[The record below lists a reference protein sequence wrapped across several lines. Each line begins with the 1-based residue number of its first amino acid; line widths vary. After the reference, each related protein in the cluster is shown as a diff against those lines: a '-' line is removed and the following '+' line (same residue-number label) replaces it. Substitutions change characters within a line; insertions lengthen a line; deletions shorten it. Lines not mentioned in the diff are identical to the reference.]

1 MVKRI
6 LSLDDFS
13 GFIYIINSQKRAQIP
28 LPNAGILCPFNH
40 FLRRLNAMR
49 EELYTPFKQACG
61 MAKEILEMP
70 DLSTE
75 QVKKVFAH
83 VSNAD
88 MESMIHTL
96 RHIYMLLKNELRA
109 VS

>member
-1 MVKRI
+1 
-6 LSLDDFS
+6 
-13 GFIYIINSQKRAQIP
+13 
-28 LPNAGILCPFNH
+28 
-40 FLRRLNAMR
+40 
-49 EELYTPFKQACG
+49 
-61 MAKEILEMP
+61 MAKEILDMP

-96 RHIYMLLKNELRA
+96 RHIYMLLKNEHK
-109 VS
+109 